1 MEPKTNGSSGLL
13 WLVAVGVA
21 AVLAVALA
29 FGCVKAP
36 TCPEGSYPVK
46 AAAKMT
52 THGGAGVDVPGMDGK
67 GDWGTEAV
75 SKLRCR
81 PVCPKG
87 WAWGPDGG
95 CVTAA
100 LPEGARDGGAA
111 QSKDAPP

>member
-1 MEPKTNGSSGLL
+1 MSQNRKALLVVAGLCL
-13 WLVAVGVA
+13 A
-21 AVLAVALA
+21 AALA
-29 FGCVKAP
+29 AALALGCVKAP
-36 TCPEGSYPVK
+36 TCPEGTYPVK

-52 THGGAGVDVPGMDGK
+52 THGGAGVDVPGMAGK

-100 LPEGARDGGAA
+100 LPAPA
-111 QSKDAPP
+111 APP